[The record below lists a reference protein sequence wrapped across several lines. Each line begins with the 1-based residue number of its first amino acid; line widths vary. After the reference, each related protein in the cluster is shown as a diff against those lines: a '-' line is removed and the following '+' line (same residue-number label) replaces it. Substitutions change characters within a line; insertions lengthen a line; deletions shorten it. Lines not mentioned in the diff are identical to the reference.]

1 MDNLPLTDPTLAKQ
15 VWESMPN
22 ASTRRVARK
31 LRQAGASIS
40 HMTVARWRNQRWP
53 PSDGE
58 QQHPLEV
65 ALASLDDAVSMLTG
79 DVLSASMPFVRP
91 GGLIA
96 TSSSKWSA
104 FIWRRSCSGLARPTG
119 GTGVT

>member
-1 MDNLPLTDPTLAKQ
+1 MANLPLADPTLAKQ

-40 HMTVARWRNQRWP
+40 HMTVARWRNQGWRP
-53 PSDGE
+53 LDGE

-65 ALASLDDAVSMLTG
+65 ALASLDDAVPVLTAHPLTTA
-79 DVLSASMPFVRP
+79 DSLVQASAEREALETTGPAFRP
-91 GGLIA
+91 
-96 TSSSKWSA
+96 K
-104 FIWRRSCSGLARPTG
+104 
-119 GTGVT
+119 